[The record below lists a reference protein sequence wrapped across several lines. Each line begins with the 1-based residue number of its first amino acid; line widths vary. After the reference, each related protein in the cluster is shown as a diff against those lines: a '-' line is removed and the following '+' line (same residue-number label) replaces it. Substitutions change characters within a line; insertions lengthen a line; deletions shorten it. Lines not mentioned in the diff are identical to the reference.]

1 MSLKQNAGDLRSRQ
15 TAAESL
21 LWGVLRNRK
30 LCNQKF
36 RRQHP
41 IGPWI
46 VDFACVE
53 HKLAIELDGGY
64 HDLVGEADLARQ
76 SALESFGWTVLRFE
90 NDEVLAD
97 VNSVAIGIARTL
109 GLEAT
114 VRGESLVKD
123 RAP

>member
-1 MSLKQNAGDLRSRQ
+1 MSLKQNARDLRSRQ

>member
-1 MSLKQNAGDLRSRQ
+1 MSLKQNARDLRSRQ

-90 NDEVLAD
+90 NHEVLAD